1 MWTAA
6 LHAAGL
12 GAYDRAL
19 AWLGETLAL
28 CERTG
33 ELLARARVLNTIGW
47 VHGDLGDVAGA
58 TAYNERSI
66 ATVPPSGL
74 PDREIEANARLNL
87 ADDALMEG
95 RLDDAEAELSE
106 LERTVRRPRPSEQ
119 WMLWRYSQRW
129 LCTSGELAQARGD
142 ARAALALA
150 DECLPRAE
158 DTDSRKYVVRARRL
172 RGRALAAL
180 GRGVEAGADLHA
192 ALALARELGNPPQ
205 LWRTLIAAAEVAEDG
220 GRRHAAEAL
229 DVIDGVVA
237 DVADDRLRTALQS
250 GPERA
255 RAAELAAAGL

>member
-1 MWTAA
+1 
-6 LHAAGL
+6 
-12 GAYDRAL
+12 
-19 AWLGETLAL
+19 
-28 CERTG
+28 
-33 ELLARARVLNTIGW
+33 
-47 VHGDLGDVAGA
+47 
-58 TAYNERSI
+58 
-66 ATVPPSGL
+66 
-74 PDREIEANARLNL
+74 
-87 ADDALMEG
+87 
-95 RLDDAEAELSE
+95 
-106 LERTVRRPRPSEQ
+106 
-119 WMLWRYSQRW
+119 MLWRYSQRW

-220 GRRHAAEAL
+220 GRRRAAEAL

-237 DVADDRLRTALQS
+237 DLADDRLRTALQS